1 MNIHSY
7 VVQCF
12 EFGLQKNY
20 QNPLWVCRINYFSCD
35 PQTDLTHFDVTNLLF
50 KEVIMSRKIK
60 QAAVI
65 GSGVMGGGIAALLAS
80 AGIKTVLLD
89 IVPFDLTDE
98 EKKDPAARN
107 RFVKAGL
114 DTILKSKPSLLMQKK
129 DAALISI
136 GNLEDDFDKLA
147 HCDWIIEVVVENL
160 KIKQDLFKRIEP
172 VRKAGSIVSSN
183 TSGIPLK
190 SMSEGLSLEFKQHF
204 LGTHFFNPVRYMHLL
219 EIIKGEETLA
229 EVIDF
234 VADFGERILGKG
246 IVWAKDTPNFV
257 GNRIGVQGMV
267 KAMQLMVEDGL
278 TIPEVDALFGKAM
291 GRPKTAMF
299 KTSDL
304 VGLDTM
310 GHVAKNTYE
319 LVTEDEERDSFVIPE
334 FVDKMIEK
342 KLLGKKTKSGF
353 YKTELTPE
361 WKLIRKVI
369 NPATLEYE
377 DMGKPD
383 FPCLAAAKNANTL
396 PEKMKAIVYGDDRGS
411 VYAWKAVASQL
422 IYSANRIPEISD
434 TIVEIDNS
442 MKWGYNFEMGP
453 FETWDAIGVA
463 ESVARM
469 EKDGLAV
476 PEKVKKMLAGGNTA
490 FYKTENGKTLF
501 YDFAVDAY
509 KEISVSKSIISLDAC
524 KGAGKLIKTCP
535 SASLID
541 LGDGVFCFEF
551 HTKMNALNGE
561 ILEFMHAV
569 LDYVDANGTGL
580 VIGNQ
585 AGGMPGAF
593 SAGADLKF
601 MANLAKEKKYTEMD
615 AFLAG
620 GQAGIQRARYAS
632 FPVVAAPYGM
642 TLGGG
647 CEICLGADRIVAHAE
662 LFMGL
667 VEIGVGLLPGG
678 GGCLNLYKKL
688 TDSIPDAVTDLDLTK
703 FFLPS
708 FMSIAMAKVSMSGAE
723 ARAIGFLGPK
733 DRIVFNRDYQV
744 GEAKKEVLKMLD
756 EGYTPPV
763 KRPLKVAGNAAQGMV
778 NAELFN
784 MQSAKYVS
792 EYDVFLARRIAFVI
806 SGGDVRVNSLVDE
819 ELILQLE
826 REAFVDFWKQEKTI
840 ARVDH
845 MLKTGK
851 PLRN

>member
-1 MNIHSY
+1 
-7 VVQCF
+7 
-12 EFGLQKNY
+12 
-20 QNPLWVCRINYFSCD
+20 
-35 PQTDLTHFDVTNLLF
+35 
-50 KEVIMSRKIK
+50 MSRKIK

-80 AGIKTVLLD
+80 AGIKTLLLD

-107 RFVKAGL
+107 KIVKAGF

-129 DAALISI
+129 DAVLISI

-147 HCDWIIEVVVENL
+147 DCDWIVEVVVENL

-190 SMSEGLSLEFKQHF
+190 SMSEGLTLEFKQHF

-219 EIIKGEETLA
+219 EVIKGEETLP
-229 EVIDF
+229 EIISF
-234 VADFGERILGKG
+234 IGDFGERILGKG

-257 GNRIGVQGMV
+257 GNRIGVQGMI
-267 KAMQLMVEDGL
+267 KAMQLMMEHGL
-278 TIPEVDALFGKAM
+278 TITEVDALFGQAM

-299 KTSDL
+299 KTTDL

-310 GHVAKNTYE
+310 SHVAKNTYD
-319 LVTEDEERDSFVIPE
+319 LVTEDEERDSFIIPE
-334 FVDKMIEK
+334 FVEKMIEK
-342 KLLGKKTKSGF
+342 NLLGKKTKSGF
-353 YKTELTPE
+353 YKTDLTPE

-369 NPATLEYE
+369 NPETFEYE
-377 DMGKPD
+377 EFSKPD
-383 FPCLAAAKNANTL
+383 FPCLAAAKKAKTL
-396 PEKMKAIVYGDDRGS
+396 SEKMKAIVYGDDKGS
-411 VYAWKAVASQL
+411 TYAWKAVASQL

-442 MKWGYNFEMGP
+442 MKWGFNFEMGP

-463 ESVARM
+463 KSTAKM
-469 EKDGLAV
+469 EQDNLAV
-476 PEKVKKMLAGGNTA
+476 PEKVKKMLAAGNST

-501 YDFAVDAY
+501 YDFASETY
-509 KEISVSKSIISLDAC
+509 KEVAVSKTIVSLKAL
-524 KGAGKLIKTCP
+524 KGADKLIKSCP

-541 LGDGVFCFEF
+541 LGDGVFNLEF

-561 ILEFMHAV
+561 ILEFMHKT
-569 LDYVDANGTGL
+569 LDYVDDNGAGL

-601 MANLAKEKKYTEMD
+601 MANLAKEKRYEDMD

-620 GQAGIQRARYAS
+620 GQAGMQRARYSS

-688 TDSIPDAVTDLDLTK
+688 IAGIPDAVTGLDLTK
-703 FFLPS
+703 FFLPA
-708 FMSIAMAKVSMSGAE
+708 FMSIAMAKVSMSAAE
-723 ARAIGFLGPK
+723 ARSNGFLGPK
-733 DRIVFNRDYQV
+733 DRIVFNRDYQI

-756 EGYTPPV
+756 EGYAPPI
-763 KRPLKVAGNAAQGMV
+763 KRQIKVVGNAAQGMV

-806 SGGDVRVNSLVDE
+806 SGGDVSANSMVDE

-826 REAFVDFWKQEKTI
+826 RDAFVDFWKQEKTI